1 MNDLKENERIDDLEC
16 NGFCI
21 IQNPSFFCFGMDAVL
36 LANFAEIKRNAK
48 VIDLGSGNGIIPI
61 LLAAKEKGKDFTG
74 IELQD
79 EIAEMANRSVRL
91 NKIEDRCRILNA
103 DIREVKTL
111 FERGTFDAV
120 TSNPPYIK
128 ESHGLSNPNA
138 PVNIARH
145 EIHVNLEQVIEGASY
160 LLHESGTFSMVHK
173 PFRLPEIMELL
184 KKYRLEPK
192 RLQLVE
198 PKKDKEASIVLIEAV
213 KGGGSFLKVLPTL
226 TVYNDD
232 GSYTERL
239 LRIYGKG

>member
-36 LANFAEIKRNAK
+36 LANFTEVRKNAK
-48 VIDLGSGNGIIPI
+48 GIDLGTGNGIIPI
-61 LLAAKEKGKDFTG
+61 LLTAKGKGKDVTG
-74 IELQD
+74 LELQP
-79 EIAEMANRSVRL
+79 EIADMARRSVIL
-91 NKIEDRCRILNA
+91 NKIEDKCHIVNE
-103 DIREVKTL
+103 DIKNISSV
-111 FERGTFDAV
+111 FQRGSFDFV

-128 ESHGLSNPNA
+128 EHHGLNNPNA

-145 EIHVNLEQVIEGASY
+145 EIHVNLEQVIAGAAFLLREGGS
-160 LLHESGTFSMVHK
+160 FSMVHK
-173 PFRLPEIMELL
+173 PFRLPEIMELM

-198 PKKDKEASIVLIEAV
+198 PKAGKEANIVLIEAV

-226 TVYNDD
+226 IVYNED
-232 GSYTERL
+232 GSYTDEV